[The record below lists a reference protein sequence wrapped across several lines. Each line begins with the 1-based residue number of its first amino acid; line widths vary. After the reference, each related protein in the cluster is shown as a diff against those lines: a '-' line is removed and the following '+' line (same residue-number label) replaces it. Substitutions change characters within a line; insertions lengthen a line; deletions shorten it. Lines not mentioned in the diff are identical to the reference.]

1 MKNFYNNSPE
11 NTENSEIISEKSQTS
26 RLLSKLKEKFLR
38 ILDIWEDTSE
48 RDTAILRQYQE
59 SLRRVNP
66 ENKQFSASSDYFDEL
81 LEKNSH
87 K

>member
-1 MKNFYNNSPE
+1 MKNLYNNSPE

-26 RLLSKLKEKFLR
+26 RLLLKLKEKFLR
-38 ILDIWEDTSE
+38 ILDMWEDTSE
-48 RDTAILRQYQE
+48 RDTASLRQYQE

-66 ENKQFSASSDYFDEL
+66 ENKQFSGSSDYFDEI
-81 LEKNSH
+81 LEKNSQ